1 MNEDLKKHGAFSWFE
16 LMTNDVEGAQAFYT
30 KLFGWELEKFPMEGS
45 DYWVVKVGEDGVG
58 GIMQKP
64 PEAAEA
70 PNYWAT
76 YITVDDVDKVAA
88 DAAALGGTLIVPPM
102 DIPNIGRF
110 CVIMDP
116 QGAVISA
123 ITYAPESE

>member
-1 MNEDLKKHGAFSWFE
+1 MKEELLKHGAFSWFE
-16 LMTNDVEGAQAFYT
+16 LMTDDADAAKKFYT
-30 KLFGWELEKFPMEGS
+30 QLLDWEFEKFPAGS
-45 DYWVVKVGEDGVG
+45 DDYWVVKMGEEGTG
-58 GIMQKP
+58 GIMKKP
-64 PEAAEA
+64 AEAAQA

-88 DAAALGGTLIVPPM
+88 KATELGATIIVPPM

-110 CVIMDP
+110 CTLMDP

-123 ITYAPESE
+123 ITYAPM